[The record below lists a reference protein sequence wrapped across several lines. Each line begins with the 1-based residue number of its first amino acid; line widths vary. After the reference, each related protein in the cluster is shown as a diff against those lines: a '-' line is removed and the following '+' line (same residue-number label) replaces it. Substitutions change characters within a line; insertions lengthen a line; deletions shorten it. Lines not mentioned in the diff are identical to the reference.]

1 MQQAE
6 GGSSP
11 FLIST
16 PPASSPVPQ
25 QPLVPQVRWHTLLK
39 ATVQAQGLPWCVLF
53 SVPWKWAQGPSRCK
67 LSLVPWMWARVLPY
81 HLGRAVWQGGEKA
94 RAAAAGEFPKLPQ
107 NVSFFSLF
115 LFEKILL
122 LSPAAPYKEGPFLS
136 HSPPLQLDLGLSGS
150 GPGTAQLSTLPSW
163 HPQSPWVYPFLLIP
177 LPATSSNQIS
187 LGDAQTLFG
196 RGGSC

>member
-1 MQQAE
+1 M
-6 GGSSP
+6 P
-11 FLIST
+11 
-16 PPASSPVPQ
+16 
-25 QPLVPQVRWHTLLK
+25 
-39 ATVQAQGLPWCVLF
+39 
-53 SVPWKWAQGPSRCK
+53 RCI
-67 LSLVPWMWARVLPY
+67 LSLEPRMRAWCLP
-81 HLGRAVWQGGEKA
+81 HPHGSTLWRGGEEA
-94 RAAAAGEFPKLPQ
+94 GAATAGEFPKLPQ